1 MNIKVYPKQLKGTVE
16 IAASKSVAHRM
27 MICSALSDKGATIT
41 AIMKGTDIEAT
52 ANCLREL
59 GTDIQILENKAIL
72 TPVYGEKRDICK
84 LYCKDSGST
93 FRFML
98 PIAAALGCHAVF
110 SGTPR
115 LALRPVSKLRE
126 VLSAHGITFSADT
139 LPFEISGKLESGVYE
154 IDASISSQ
162 YVTGLL
168 LALPLLKSDSKIIL
182 KNRVVSSD
190 YIKITLD
197 TMKLFGVDVE
207 TIENGFHIKGGSK
220 YISPEI
226 AKCEGDWSSA
236 CFYAI
241 AGGIGGGISLENI
254 STASLQG
261 DKAVLNF
268 INETGG
274 SFARYIN
281 HNGVDCF
288 TFGSSAKLRAGVFHT
303 DNTPDIVPILA
314 VLCSFCGGTSE
325 IVGISRLKDKESDRL
340 TETIKMLEAFG
351 ISAFAAEDSLYV
363 TGGNPVGGKYH
374 VPDDHRMAMA
384 AIIMATYASGESEIY
399 DVDCISKSYP
409 HFLAD
414 FKKLGGQFDV
424 LGL

>member
-1 MNIKVYPKQLKGTVE
+1 MNIKVYPQQLKGTVE

-27 MICSALSDKGATIT
+27 MICSALSEKGGTIS

-52 ANCLREL
+52 ANCLAEL
-59 GTDIQILENKAIL
+59 GTDIQILENKAIV

-98 PIAAALGCHAVF
+98 PLVAALGCHAEF
-110 SGTPR
+110 SGTER
-115 LALRPVSKLRE
+115 LASRPVSELRE

-139 LPFEISGKLESGVYE
+139 LPFEISGKLESGIYE

-168 LALPLLKSDSKIIL
+168 LALPLLKGDSQIIL

-197 TMKLFGVDVE
+197 VMKLFGVEVE
-207 TIENGFHIKGGSK
+207 TTENGFLIKGSAK
-220 YISPEI
+220 YVSPET
-226 AKCEGDWSSA
+226 ANCEGDWSSA
-236 CFYAI
+236 CFFAV
-241 AGGIGGGISLENI
+241 AGGIGGGVSLENI
-254 STASLQG
+254 SMDSLQG
-261 DKAVLNF
+261 DKAILEF

-281 HNGVDCF
+281 RNGVDSY
-288 TFGSSAKLRAGVFHT
+288 TFGSSANLKAGVFHT
-303 DNTPDIVPILA
+303 ENTPDVVPILA

-340 TETIKMLEAFG
+340 SETIKMLDAFG
-351 ISAFAAEDSLYV
+351 ISAFTGENSLYV
-363 TGGNPVGGKYH
+363 TGGSPVGGKYH

-384 AIIMATYASGESEIY
+384 AVIMATYASGESEIY
-399 DVDCISKSYP
+399 DIDCISKSYP
-409 HFLAD
+409 HFLENFAR
-414 FKKLGGQFDV
+414 LGGKFDV
-424 LGL
+424 LGI